1 MGEGVLGSLRA
12 DRGVTPAPRRV
23 RDEADVGRPILG
35 KVGVVP
41 GDVTADPSDDE
52 AAPGPPGAAPFDG
65 RSTRDPGAG
74 GVCSA
79 GARRGCGTTID
90 APGDLVPDPSP
101 DLHPGELT
109 RLRHADVAAYAA
121 LYTAGGPTIGTGQL
135 PLDGALAIWNP
146 HDDDPGFNYIVG
158 FEVAPDPDRA
168 WAMGEA
174 AARAGGARVFG
185 VGVTAERDGWATSS
199 RLAALRL
206 TFAYEEVVWARR
218 LCASEVG
225 AGGRGAGDER
235 VQIRTDAIPPD
246 LFAGVLNRGWELAE
260 DHGRGRLYAAV
271 IGLPDWT
278 HYVAYLEGTAAAA
291 AVLYRHHGV
300 AVCVIAATIPAFR
313 GRGLQTALI
322 TRRLDDAVAAG
333 CDLAT
338 VETVADNASPRNIG
352 RAGFM
357 VLHRRRIYAKALP

>member
-1 MGEGVLGSLRA
+1 MG
-12 DRGVTPAPRRV
+12 D
-23 RDEADVGRPILG
+23 
-35 KVGVVP
+35 
-41 GDVTADPSDDE
+41 
-52 AAPGPPGAAPFDG
+52 
-65 RSTRDPGAG
+65 
-74 GVCSA
+74 
-79 GARRGCGTTID
+79 
-90 APGDLVPDPSP
+90 
-101 DLHPGELT
+101 
-109 RLRHADVAAYAA
+109 
-121 LYTAGGPTIGTGQL
+121 
-135 PLDGALAIWNP
+135 
-146 HDDDPGFNYIVG
+146 
-158 FEVAPDPDRA
+158 
-168 WAMGEA
+168 GEA

-338 VETVADNASPRNIG
+338 VETVADNASPATSGGPASWCCTAAASTPKRYRDPLAMNGSVGGRRWAGGCWTASRPERRRTGVRARMIRNG
-352 RAGFM
+352 NGMPGRTVHRPCRAGTG
-357 VLHRRRIYAKALP
+357 RRNGRLVGSGRWGRGLAGSWKLTADR